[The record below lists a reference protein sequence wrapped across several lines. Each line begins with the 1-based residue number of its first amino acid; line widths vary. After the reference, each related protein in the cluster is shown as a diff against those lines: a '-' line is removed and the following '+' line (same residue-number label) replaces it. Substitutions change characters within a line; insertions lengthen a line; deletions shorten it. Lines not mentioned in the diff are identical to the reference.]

1 MKVRAII
8 NRGGGTLKGADGEEQ
23 KIVAALAAAGVDAD
37 VRMTESADIFEA
49 MKEAAS
55 APGLDAL
62 VAGGGGGAVP
72 WGGAAGRLAGTGRA
86 FGILPLGTLNHLARD
101 AGIPASLDE
110 AAKV

>member
-62 VAGGGGGAVP
+62 VAGGGGGTVSC
-72 WGGAAGRLAGTGRA
+72 AAGPPPRARRALRLPPPR
-86 FGILPLGTLNHLARD
+86 PPHHPPPP
-101 AGIPASLDE
+101 PA
-110 AAKV
+110 